1 MTWPF
6 ENDTSAII
14 KKLASAQL
22 KKERLKKIFTI
33 IAISLATF
41 LMSSVLLL
49 VSGIIT
55 VNQNGGNN
63 ITGSYHALI
72 SGIEKEQY
80 EKLSDDA
87 RVDLCGFTASI
98 GSVKSGND
106 RLNISYSNK
115 DALTLNG
122 LSVDQGKMPEK
133 ANEILIEQEY
143 LIRQKI
149 NAEIG
154 DTILLPDPDKV
165 GETSFLITGYLKTG
179 AKGTDRSLYAA
190 MVSEEYFSEMDGW
203 NHFSPAVML
212 RVNLDADA
220 GDVKNLISQ
229 IAADAGCKAAPS
241 YNEAYLNLSRP
252 SALMVMAAVAGLL
265 VIVIAGILVIY
276 NIFYISIINSIKEYG
291 QLRTIGMTAKQIQR
305 LVLREGAL
313 LMLPAIPIGLTAGIA
328 VAYLLIPH
336 GFGLWNV
343 LWICP
348 VVVALTYATVRLS
361 IKKPAKIAAAVSPI
375 EASHYEQNNQPKCR
389 HRQRKLT
396 PGSLAV
402 NQVLRYKKKN
412 ILTVASLVLTGVLLL
427 GLSSVLSSINA
438 KDMSLSGFARGQFV
452 LRISNQELMENPLE
466 ILQESSPFTEEVEKE
481 LLQLSGVQKIIDDR
495 HLPVSYDLQALESD
509 AEMVGFEK
517 ADMTLLQSCLL
528 NGNLS
533 DYGKMAS
540 ENQMVIGRPG
550 DFEKYFGIHPVV
562 GSPVTLK
569 IFDGDHTKNMEF
581 EIAAVLDESKIGNN
595 GDKIDMLLLP
605 VDSMQKIA
613 HSNLTYQY
621 VIRVEDSFERQ
632 AENEI
637 DQIVSDHPRLS
648 VDSLSAA
655 IAQNENF
662 LQGTQLALAIAIVL
676 IGCFSVMNLLNTILT
691 GIIVRRRE
699 FSLMRSVGMS
709 QKQLSVMVHKEGL
722 IVVGMGLVLSVIIG
736 GGIGYVLC
744 SFLKNSLMSYLQ
756 YQFPWPVVLIY
767 LAIMLMVQFIL
778 ISYTTGNL
786 KKQSL
791 VEQIRAME

>member
-1 MTWPF
+1 MTLPF
-6 ENDTSAII
+6 ENDTNSFI

-33 IAISLATF
+33 VAISLATF
-41 LMSSVLLL
+41 LMASVLLL

-72 SGIEKEQY
+72 SSIEKEQY
-80 EKLSDDA
+80 QKLSDDV

-98 GSVKSGND
+98 GSVKSGKD
-106 RLNISYSNK
+106 RLNISYSNN

-122 LSVDQGKMPEK
+122 LSVSEGKMPEK
-133 ANEILIEQEY
+133 DNEILIEQEY

-149 NAEIG
+149 NAKIG
-154 DTILLPDPDKV
+154 DTILLPDPNN
-165 GETSFLITGYLKTG
+165 GEEKSFIITGYLKTG

-190 MVSEEYFSEMDGW
+190 MVSEEYFLKMDGW
-203 NHFSPAVML
+203 NNFSPAVML
-212 RVNLDADA
+212 RVNLDAKTNSE
-220 GDVKNLISQ
+220 DVKNFISE
-229 IAADAGCKAAPS
+229 I
-241 YNEAYLNLSRP
+241 
-252 SALMVMAAVAGLL
+252 AAVAGLV

-305 LVLREGAL
+305 LVLREGTL
-313 LMLPAIPIGLTAGIA
+313 LMLPAIPVGLIAGIV
-328 VAYLLIPH
+328 VAYILIPH
-336 GFGLWNV
+336 GFELWNV

-348 VVVALTYATVRLS
+348 IVVALTYATVRLS
-361 IKKPAKIAAAVSPI
+361 IKKPAKIAATVSPI
-375 EASHYEQNNQPKCR
+375 EASRYEQNNQPKCK
-389 HRQRKLT
+389 HRQHKLT

-402 NQVLRYKKKN
+402 NQALRYKKKN

-438 KDMSLSGFARGQFV
+438 KDMSLSGFARGQFI

-466 ILQESSPFTEEVEKE
+466 ILQKSSPFTEEVEKE
-481 LLQLSGVQKIIDDR
+481 LSQLSGVQRIMNDQ
-495 HLPVSYDLQALESD
+495 HLPVSYDLQAIESD
-509 AEMVGFEK
+509 AEIVGFEK
-517 ADMTLLQSCLL
+517 ADMTLLQSCIL
-528 NGNLS
+528 NGEIS
-533 DYGKMAS
+533 DYEQMAT
-540 ENQMVIGRPG
+540 ENQMVIGRPN
-550 DFEKYFGIHPVV
+550 DFEKYFGIRPEV
-562 GSPVTLK
+562 GSSVPLK
-569 IFDGDHTKNMEF
+569 IFDGENTKNLEF

-621 VIRVEDSFERQ
+621 VICVEDSLEQQ

-637 DQIVSDHPRLS
+637 DQIVSDNPRLS
-648 VDSLSAA
+648 IDSLSAA

-691 GIIVRRRE
+691 GIIVRRKE

-722 IVVGMGLVLSVIIG
+722 IVVGIGLILSVIIG

-744 SFLKNSLMSYLQ
+744 SFLKNNLMNYLN
-756 YQFPWPVVLIY
+756 YQFPLGITILYCVIVILCSVLI
-767 LAIMLMVQFIL
+767 
-778 ISYTTGNL
+778 TTGAL
-786 KKQSL
+786 KQQNKLSM
-791 VEQIRAME
+791 MEALR

>member
-1 MTWPF
+1 MTLPF
-6 ENDTSAII
+6 ENDTNSFI

-33 IAISLATF
+33 VAISLATF
-41 LMSSVLLL
+41 LMASVLLL
-49 VSGIIT
+49 VFGIIT

-72 SGIEKEQY
+72 SSIEKEQY
-80 EKLSDDA
+80 QKLSDDV

-98 GSVKSGND
+98 GSVKSGKD
-106 RLNISYSNK
+106 RLNISYSNN

-122 LSVDQGKMPEK
+122 LSVSEGKMPEK
-133 ANEILIEQEY
+133 DNEILIEQEY

-149 NAEIG
+149 NAKIG
-154 DTILLPDPDKV
+154 DTILLPDPNN
-165 GETSFLITGYLKTG
+165 GEEKSFIITGYLKTG

-190 MVSEEYFSEMDGW
+190 MVSEEYFLKMDGW
-203 NHFSPAVML
+203 NNFSPAVML
-212 RVNLDADA
+212 RVNLDAKTNSE
-220 GDVKNLISQ
+220 DVKNFISE
-229 IAADAGCKAAPS
+229 IAADAGCKATPS
-241 YNEAYLNLSRP
+241 YNEAYLNLSQP
-252 SALMVMAAVAGLL
+252 SVLMVMAAVAGLV

-305 LVLREGAL
+305 LVLREGTL
-313 LMLPAIPIGLTAGIA
+313 LMLPAIPVGLIAGIV
-328 VAYLLIPH
+328 VAYILIPH
-336 GFGLWNV
+336 GFELWNV

-348 VVVALTYATVRLS
+348 IVVALTYATVRLS
-361 IKKPAKIAAAVSPI
+361 IKKPAKIAATVSPI
-375 EASHYEQNNQPKCR
+375 EASRYEQNNQPKCK
-389 HRQRKLT
+389 HRQHKLT

-402 NQVLRYKKKN
+402 NQALRYKKKN

-438 KDMSLSGFARGQFV
+438 KDMSLSGFARGQFI

-466 ILQESSPFTEEVEKE
+466 ILQKSSPFTEEVEKE
-481 LLQLSGVQKIIDDR
+481 LSQLSGVQRIMNDQ
-495 HLPVSYDLQALESD
+495 HLPVSYDLQAIESD
-509 AEMVGFEK
+509 AEIVGFEK
-517 ADMTLLQSCLL
+517 ADMTLLQSCIL
-528 NGNLS
+528 NGEIS
-533 DYGKMAS
+533 DYEQMAT
-540 ENQMVIGRPG
+540 ENQMVIGRPN
-550 DFEKYFGIHPVV
+550 DFEKYFGIRPEV
-562 GSPVTLK
+562 GSSVPLK
-569 IFDGDHTKNMEF
+569 IFDGENTKNLEF

-621 VIRVEDSFERQ
+621 VICVEDSLEQQ

-637 DQIVSDHPRLS
+637 DQIVSDNPRLS
-648 VDSLSAA
+648 IDSLSAA

-691 GIIVRRRE
+691 GIIVRRKE

-722 IVVGMGLVLSVIIG
+722 IVVGIGLILSVIIG

-744 SFLKNSLMSYLQ
+744 SFLKNNLMNYLN
-756 YQFPWPVVLIY
+756 YQFPLGITILYCVIVILCSVLI
-767 LAIMLMVQFIL
+767 
-778 ISYTTGNL
+778 TTGAL
-786 KKQSL
+786 KQQNKLSM
-791 VEQIRAME
+791 MEALR

>member
-6 ENDTSAII
+6 ENDTGAVI

-22 KKERLKKIFTI
+22 KKERLKKIFTV

-41 LMSSVLLL
+41 LMTSVLLL

-55 VNQNGGNN
+55 VNQNGSNN

-80 EKLSDDA
+80 QKLCDDV

-122 LSVDQGKMPEK
+122 LSVSEGKIPEK

-154 DTILLPDPDKV
+154 DTILLPDPDNG
-165 GETSFLITGYLKTG
+165 GETSFFITGYLKTG
-179 AKGTDRSLYAA
+179 VKGTGRSLYAA
-190 MVSEEYFSEMDGW
+190 IVSEEYFLEMDGW
-203 NHFSPAVML
+203 NYFSPAVML
-212 RVNLDADA
+212 RVNLDAKTDS

-241 YNEAYLNLSRP
+241 YNEAYLNISQP
-252 SALMVMAAVAGLL
+252 SALIVLTAVAGLL
-265 VIVIAGILVIY
+265 VIVTAGILVIY

-305 LVLREGAL
+305 LVLREGTL
-313 LMLPAIPIGLTAGIA
+313 LMLPAIPIGLIAGIA

-348 VVVALTYATVRLS
+348 VVVALTYAIVRLS

-375 EASHYEQNNQPKCR
+375 EASRYEQNKRPKYR
-389 HRQRKLT
+389 HRQHKLT

-412 ILTVASLVLTGVLLL
+412 ILTAASLVLTGVLLL
-427 GLSSVLSSINA
+427 GLSSVLSSVNA
-438 KDMSLSGFARGQFV
+438 KDMALSGFARGQFV
-452 LRISNQELMENPLE
+452 LRISNQELVENPLE

-481 LLQLSGVQKIIDDR
+481 LSQLSGVQKIMNDQ
-495 HLPVSYDLQALESD
+495 HLPASCDLQALESD
-509 AEMVGFEK
+509 AEIVGFEK
-517 ADMTLLQSCLL
+517 ADMALLQSCLL
-528 NGNLS
+528 NGKIS
-533 DYGKMAS
+533 DYEQMAS
-540 ENQMVIGRPG
+540 KNQMVIGRPG
-550 DFEKYFGIHPVV
+550 DFEKYFGIHPEA
-562 GSPVTLK
+562 GSSVTLK
-569 IFDGDHTKNMEF
+569 IFDGQHTENLEF
-581 EIAAVLDESKIGNN
+581 EIAAVLDESKIGNH

-605 VDSMQKIA
+605 VDSMQKVA

-621 VIRVEDSFERQ
+621 VICVEDSFEQQ

-637 DQIVSDHPRLS
+637 DQIVSDNPRLS

-655 IAQNENF
+655 VAQNENF

-676 IGCFSVMNLLNTILT
+676 IGCFSVMNLLNTTLT

-744 SFLKNSLMSYLQ
+744 SFLKNSLMSYLN
-756 YQFPWPVVLIY
+756 YKFPLGITILNCAVIILCSVL
-767 LAIMLMVQFIL
+767 V
-778 ISYTTGNL
+778 TTGAL
-786 KKQSL
+786 KQQSKSSM
-791 VEQIRAME
+791 MEALR

>member
-6 ENDTSAII
+6 ENDTSVVI

-22 KKERLKKIFTI
+22 KKERLKKIFTV

-41 LMSSVLLL
+41 LMTSVLLL

-55 VNQNGGNN
+55 VNQNGSNN

-80 EKLSDDA
+80 QKLCDDV

-122 LSVDQGKMPEK
+122 LSVSEGKIPEK

-154 DTILLPDPDKV
+154 DTILLPDPDNG
-165 GETSFLITGYLKTG
+165 GETSFFITGYLKTG
-179 AKGTDRSLYAA
+179 VKGTGRSLYAA
-190 MVSEEYFSEMDGW
+190 IVSEEYFLEMDGW
-203 NHFSPAVML
+203 NYFSPAVML
-212 RVNLDADA
+212 RVNLDAKTDS

-241 YNEAYLNLSRP
+241 YNEAYLNISQP
-252 SALMVMAAVAGLL
+252 SALIVLAAVAGLL
-265 VIVIAGILVIY
+265 VIVTAGILVIY

-305 LVLREGAL
+305 LVLREGTL
-313 LMLPAIPIGLTAGIA
+313 LMLPAIPIGLIAGIA

-375 EASHYEQNNQPKCR
+375 EASRYEQNKRPKYR
-389 HRQRKLT
+389 HRQHKLT

-412 ILTVASLVLTGVLLL
+412 ILTAASLVLTGVLLL
-427 GLSSVLSSINA
+427 GLSSVLSSVNA
-438 KDMSLSGFARGQFV
+438 KDMALSGFARGQFV
-452 LRISNQELMENPLE
+452 LRISNQELVENPLE

-481 LLQLSGVQKIIDDR
+481 LSQLSGVQKIMNDQ
-495 HLPVSYDLQALESD
+495 HLPASCDLQALESD
-509 AEMVGFEK
+509 AEIVGFEK
-517 ADMTLLQSCLL
+517 ADMALLQSCLL
-528 NGNLS
+528 NGKIS
-533 DYGKMAS
+533 DYEQMAS
-540 ENQMVIGRPG
+540 KNQMVIGRPG
-550 DFEKYFGIHPVV
+550 DFEKYFGIHPEA
-562 GSPVTLK
+562 GSSVTLK
-569 IFDGDHTKNMEF
+569 IFDGQHTENLEF
-581 EIAAVLDESKIGNN
+581 EIAAVLDESKIGNH

-605 VDSMQKIA
+605 VDSMQKVA

-621 VIRVEDSFERQ
+621 VICVEDSFEQQ

-637 DQIVSDHPRLS
+637 DQIVSDNPRLS

-655 IAQNENF
+655 VAQNENF

-676 IGCFSVMNLLNTILT
+676 IGCFSVMNLLNTTLT

-709 QKQLSVMVHKEGL
+709 QKQLSVMVNKEGL
-722 IVVGMGLVLSVIIG
+722 IVAGMGLVLSVIIG

-744 SFLKNSLMSYLQ
+744 SFLKNSLMSYLN
-756 YQFPWPVVLIY
+756 YQFPLGITILNCAVIILCSVLI
-767 LAIMLMVQFIL
+767 
-778 ISYTTGNL
+778 TTGAL
-786 KKQSL
+786 KQQSKSS
-791 VEQIRAME
+791 VMEVLR

>member
-6 ENDTSAII
+6 ENDTSVVI

-22 KKERLKKIFTI
+22 KKECLKKIFTV

-41 LMSSVLLL
+41 LMTSVLLL

-55 VNQNGGNN
+55 VNQNGSNN

-80 EKLSDDA
+80 QKLCDDV
-87 RVDLCGFTASI
+87 RVDLCGCTASI

-122 LSVDQGKMPEK
+122 LSVSEGKIPEK

-154 DTILLPDPDKV
+154 DTILLPDPDNG
-165 GETSFLITGYLKTG
+165 GETSFFITGYLKTG
-179 AKGTDRSLYAA
+179 VKGTGRSLYAA
-190 MVSEEYFSEMDGW
+190 IVSEEYFLEMDGW
-203 NHFSPAVML
+203 NYFSPAVML
-212 RVNLDADA
+212 RVNLDAKTDS

-241 YNEAYLNLSRP
+241 YNEAYLNISQP
-252 SALMVMAAVAGLL
+252 SALIVLAAVAGLL
-265 VIVIAGILVIY
+265 VIVTAGILVIY

-305 LVLREGAL
+305 LVLREGTL
-313 LMLPAIPIGLTAGIA
+313 LMLPAIPIGLIAGIA

-375 EASHYEQNNQPKCR
+375 EASRYEQNKRPKYR
-389 HRQRKLT
+389 HRQHKLT

-412 ILTVASLVLTGVLLL
+412 ILTAASLVLTGVLLL
-427 GLSSVLSSINA
+427 GLSSVLSSVNA
-438 KDMSLSGFARGQFV
+438 KDMALSGFARGQFV
-452 LRISNQELMENPLE
+452 LRISNQELVENPLE

-481 LLQLSGVQKIIDDR
+481 LSQLSGVQKIMNDQ
-495 HLPVSYDLQALESD
+495 HLPVSYDQQALESD
-509 AEMVGFEK
+509 AEIVGFEK
-517 ADMTLLQSCLL
+517 ADMALLQSCLL

-533 DYGKMAS
+533 DYGQMAS

-550 DFEKYFGIHPVV
+550 DFEKYFGIHPEV
-562 GSPVTLK
+562 GSSVTLK
-569 IFDGDHTKNMEF
+569 IFDGQHTENLEF
-581 EIAAVLDESKIGNN
+581 EIAAVLDESKIGNH

-621 VIRVEDSFERQ
+621 VIRVEDSLEQQ

-637 DQIVSDHPRLS
+637 DQIVSDNPRLS

-676 IGCFSVMNLLNTILT
+676 IGCFSVMNLLNTTLT

-744 SFLKNSLMSYLQ
+744 SFLKNSLMSYLN
-756 YQFPWPVVLIY
+756 YKFPLGITILNCAVIILCSVLI
-767 LAIMLMVQFIL
+767 
-778 ISYTTGNL
+778 TTGAL
-786 KKQSL
+786 KQQSKSSM
-791 VEQIRAME
+791 MEALR

>member
-6 ENDTSAII
+6 ENDTSVVI

-22 KKERLKKIFTI
+22 KKERLKKIFTV

-41 LMSSVLLL
+41 LMTSVLLL

-55 VNQNGGNN
+55 VNQNGSNN

-80 EKLSDDA
+80 QKLCDDV

-122 LSVDQGKMPEK
+122 LSVSEGKIPEK

-154 DTILLPDPDKV
+154 DTILLPDPDNG
-165 GETSFLITGYLKTG
+165 GETSFFITGYLKTG
-179 AKGTDRSLYAA
+179 VKGTGRSLYAA
-190 MVSEEYFSEMDGW
+190 IVSEEYFLEMDGW
-203 NHFSPAVML
+203 NYFSPAVML
-212 RVNLDADA
+212 RVNLDAKTDS

-241 YNEAYLNLSRP
+241 YNEAYLNISQP
-252 SALMVMAAVAGLL
+252 SALIVLTAVAGLL
-265 VIVIAGILVIY
+265 VIVTAGILVIY

-305 LVLREGAL
+305 LVLREGTL
-313 LMLPAIPIGLTAGIA
+313 LMLPAIPIGLIAGIA

-348 VVVALTYATVRLS
+348 VVVALTYAIVRLS

-375 EASHYEQNNQPKCR
+375 EASRYEQNKRPKYR
-389 HRQRKLT
+389 HRQHKLT

-412 ILTVASLVLTGVLLL
+412 ILTAASLVLTGVLLL

-438 KDMSLSGFARGQFV
+438 EDMSLSGFARGQFV
-452 LRISNQELMENPLE
+452 LKISNQELMENPLE
-466 ILQESSPFTEEVEKE
+466 ILQGSSPFTEEVEKE
-481 LLQLSGVQKIIDDR
+481 LSQLSGVQKIMNDQ
-495 HLPVSYDLQALESD
+495 HLPASCDLQALESD
-509 AEMVGFEK
+509 AEIVGFEK
-517 ADMTLLQSCLL
+517 ADMALLQSCLL
-528 NGNLS
+528 NGKIS
-533 DYGKMAS
+533 DYEQMAS
-540 ENQMVIGRPG
+540 KNQMVIGRPG
-550 DFEKYFGIHPVV
+550 DFEKYFGIHPEA
-562 GSPVTLK
+562 GLSVTLK
-569 IFDGDHTKNMEF
+569 IFDGQHTENLEF
-581 EIAAVLDESKIGNN
+581 EIAAVLDESKIGNH

-621 VIRVEDSFERQ
+621 VIRVEDSLEQQ

-637 DQIVSDHPRLS
+637 DQIVSDNPRLS

-662 LQGTQLALAIAIVL
+662 LQGTQFALAIAIVL
-676 IGCFSVMNLLNTILT
+676 IGCFSVMNLLNTTLT

-744 SFLKNSLMSYLQ
+744 SFLKNSLMSYLN
-756 YQFPWPVVLIY
+756 YQFPLGITILNCAVIILCSVL
-767 LAIMLMVQFIL
+767 V
-778 ISYTTGNL
+778 TTGAL
-786 KKQSL
+786 KQQSKSSM
-791 VEQIRAME
+791 MEALR

>member
-6 ENDTSAII
+6 ENDTSAVI
-14 KKLASAQL
+14 KNLASAQL

-41 LMSSVLLL
+41 LMASVLLL

-55 VNQNGGNN
+55 VNQKGGNN
-63 ITGSYHALI
+63 ITGAYHALI

-80 EKLSDDA
+80 QKLSDDV
-87 RVDLCGFTASI
+87 RVDLCGFTAFI

-106 RLNISYSNK
+106 RLNISYCNN
-115 DALTLNG
+115 DALILNG

-149 NAEIG
+149 NAKIG
-154 DTILLPDPDKV
+154 DTILLPDPNNGGKK
-165 GETSFLITGYLKTG
+165 SFLITGYLKTG

-190 MVSEEYFSEMDGW
+190 MVSEECFLEMNGW
-203 NHFSPAVML
+203 NHLSPVVMF
-212 RVNLDADA
+212 RVNLDAKTNS
-220 GDVKNLISQ
+220 GDVKNLIAE

-241 YNEAYLNLSRP
+241 YNETYLNLSQP
-252 SALMVMAAVAGLL
+252 SALMVLAAVAGLL

-305 LVLREGAL
+305 LVLREGTL
-313 LMLPAIPIGLTAGIA
+313 LMLPAIPIGLIAGIA

-348 VVVALTYATVRLS
+348 VVVVLTYVTVRLS

-375 EASHYEQNNQPKCR
+375 EASRYEQNNQPKCR
-389 HRQRKLT
+389 HRQHRLT

-412 ILTVASLVLTGVLLL
+412 ILTAASLVLTGVLLL

-438 KDMSLSGFARGQFV
+438 EDMSLSGFARGQFV

-481 LLQLSGVQKIIDDR
+481 LSQLSGVQKIMNDQ

-509 AEMVGFEK
+509 AEIVGFEK
-517 ADMTLLQSCLL
+517 ADMALLQSYLL

-533 DYGKMAS
+533 DYEQMAS
-540 ENQMVIGRPG
+540 EDQMVIGRPG
-550 DFEKYFGIHPVV
+550 DFEKYFGIRPKAGLSVM
-562 GSPVTLK
+562 LK
-569 IFDGDHTKNMEF
+569 IFDGQHTENLEF
-581 EIAAVLDESKIGNN
+581 EIAAVLDESKIGNH

-621 VIRVEDSFERQ
+621 VIRVEDSLEQQ

-676 IGCFSVMNLLNTILT
+676 IGCFSVMNLLNTTLT

-744 SFLKNSLMSYLQ
+744 SFLKNSLMSYLN
-756 YQFPWPVVLIY
+756 YQFPFGITVLNCAIIILCSVLI
-767 LAIMLMVQFIL
+767 
-778 ISYTTGNL
+778 TTGAL
-786 KKQSL
+786 KQQSKSSM
-791 VEQIRAME
+791 MEALR

>member
-6 ENDTSAII
+6 ENDTSVVI

-22 KKERLKKIFTI
+22 KKERLKKIFTV

-41 LMSSVLLL
+41 LMTSVLLL

-55 VNQNGGNN
+55 VNQNGSNN

-80 EKLSDDA
+80 QKLCDDV

-122 LSVDQGKMPEK
+122 LSVSEGKIPEK

-154 DTILLPDPDKV
+154 DTILLPDPDNG
-165 GETSFLITGYLKTG
+165 GETSFFITGYLKTG
-179 AKGTDRSLYAA
+179 VKGTGRSLYAA
-190 MVSEEYFSEMDGW
+190 IVSEEYFLEMDGW
-203 NHFSPAVML
+203 NYFSPAVML
-212 RVNLDADA
+212 RVNLDAKTDS
-220 GDVKNLISQ
+220 GDVKKLISQ

-241 YNEAYLNLSRP
+241 YNEAYLNISQP
-252 SALMVMAAVAGLL
+252 SALIVLAAVAGLL
-265 VIVIAGILVIY
+265 VIVTAGILVIY

-305 LVLREGAL
+305 LVLREGTL
-313 LMLPAIPIGLTAGIA
+313 LMLPAIPIGLIAGIA

-375 EASHYEQNNQPKCR
+375 EASRYEQNKGPKGK
-389 HRQRKLT
+389 HRQHKLT

-412 ILTVASLVLTGVLLL
+412 ILTAASLVLTGVLLL
-427 GLSSVLSSINA
+427 GLSSVLSSVNA
-438 KDMSLSGFARGQFV
+438 KDMALSGFARGQFV
-452 LRISNQELMENPLE
+452 LRISNQELVENPLE

-481 LLQLSGVQKIIDDR
+481 LSQLSGVQKIMNDQ
-495 HLPVSYDLQALESD
+495 HLPASCDLQALESD
-509 AEMVGFEK
+509 AEIVGFEK
-517 ADMTLLQSCLL
+517 ADMALLQSCLL
-528 NGNLS
+528 NGKIS
-533 DYGKMAS
+533 DYEQMAS
-540 ENQMVIGRPG
+540 KNQMVIGRPG
-550 DFEKYFGIHPVV
+550 DFEKYFGIHPEA
-562 GSPVTLK
+562 GSSVTLK
-569 IFDGDHTKNMEF
+569 IFDGQHTENLEF
-581 EIAAVLDESKIGNN
+581 EIAAVLDESKIGNH

-605 VDSMQKIA
+605 VDSMQKVA

-621 VIRVEDSFERQ
+621 VICVEDSFEQQ

-637 DQIVSDHPRLS
+637 DQIVSDNLRLS

-655 IAQNENF
+655 VAQNENF

-676 IGCFSVMNLLNTILT
+676 IGCFSVMNLLNTTLT

-709 QKQLSVMVHKEGL
+709 QKQLSVMVNKEGL

-744 SFLKNSLMSYLQ
+744 SFLKNSLMSYLN
-756 YQFPWPVVLIY
+756 YKFPLGITILNCAVIILCSVL
-767 LAIMLMVQFIL
+767 V
-778 ISYTTGNL
+778 TTGAL
-786 KKQSL
+786 KQQSKSSM
-791 VEQIRAME
+791 MEALR

>member
-41 LMSSVLLL
+41 LMVSVLLL

-72 SGIEKEQY
+72 SSIEKEQY
-80 EKLSDDA
+80 QKLSDDV

-106 RLNISYSNK
+106 RLNISYSNN

-122 LSVDQGKMPEK
+122 LSVSEGKMPEK
-133 ANEILIEQEY
+133 DNEILIEQEY

-149 NAEIG
+149 NAKIG
-154 DTILLPDPDKV
+154 DTILLPDPNNAQEK
-165 GETSFLITGYLKTG
+165 SFIITGYLKTG

-190 MVSEEYFSEMDGW
+190 MVSEEYFLKMDGW
-203 NHFSPAVML
+203 NNFSPAVML
-212 RVNLDADA
+212 RVNLDAKTNSE
-220 GDVKNLISQ
+220 DVKNLISE
-229 IAADAGCKAAPS
+229 IAADAGCKATPS
-241 YNEAYLNLSRP
+241 YNEAYLNLSQP
-252 SALMVMAAVAGLL
+252 SVLMVMAAVAGLV

-291 QLRTIGMTAKQIQR
+291 QFRTIGMTAKQIQR
-305 LVLREGAL
+305 LVLREGTL
-313 LMLPAIPIGLTAGIA
+313 LMLPAIPIGLIAGIV
-328 VAYLLIPH
+328 VAYILIPH
-336 GFGLWNV
+336 GFELWNV

-348 VVVALTYATVRLS
+348 IVVALTYATVRLS
-361 IKKPAKIAAAVSPI
+361 IKKPAKIAATVSPI
-375 EASHYEQNNQPKCR
+375 EASRYEQNNQPKCK
-389 HRQRKLT
+389 HRQHKLT

-402 NQVLRYKKKN
+402 NQALRYKKKN

-438 KDMSLSGFARGQFV
+438 KDMSLSGFARGQFI

-466 ILQESSPFTEEVEKE
+466 ILQKSSPFTEEVEKE
-481 LLQLSGVQKIIDDR
+481 LSQLSGVQRIMNDQ
-495 HLPVSYDLQALESD
+495 HLPVSYDLQAMESD
-509 AEMVGFEK
+509 AEIVGFEK
-517 ADMTLLQSCLL
+517 ADMTLLQSCIL
-528 NGNLS
+528 NGEIS
-533 DYGKMAS
+533 DYEQMAT
-540 ENQMVIGRPG
+540 ENQMVIGRPN
-550 DFEKYFGIHPVV
+550 DFEKYFGIRPEV
-562 GSPVTLK
+562 GSSVPLK
-569 IFDGDHTKNMEF
+569 IFDGEHTKNLEF

-621 VIRVEDSFERQ
+621 VICVEDSFEQQ

-637 DQIVSDHPRLS
+637 DQIISDNPRLS
-648 VDSLSAA
+648 IDSLSAA

-691 GIIVRRRE
+691 GIIVRRKE

-722 IVVGMGLVLSVIIG
+722 IIVGIGLVLSVIIG

-744 SFLKNSLMSYLQ
+744 SFLKNNLILHPVSFYSLLFFQ
-756 YQFPWPVVLIY
+756 
-767 LAIMLMVQFIL
+767 IL
-778 ISYTTGNL
+778 LYFM
-786 KKQSL
+786 KKG
-791 VEQIRAME
+791 IWRK

>member
-6 ENDTSAII
+6 ENDTSVVI

-22 KKERLKKIFTI
+22 KKECLKKIFTV

-41 LMSSVLLL
+41 LMTSVLLL

-55 VNQNGGNN
+55 VNQNGSNN

-80 EKLSDDA
+80 QKLCDDVW
-87 RVDLCGFTASI
+87 VDLCGCTASI

-122 LSVDQGKMPEK
+122 LSVSEGKIPEK

-154 DTILLPDPDKV
+154 DTILLPDPDNG
-165 GETSFLITGYLKTG
+165 GETSFFITGYLKTG
-179 AKGTDRSLYAA
+179 VKGTGRSLYAA
-190 MVSEEYFSEMDGW
+190 IVSEEYFLEMDGW
-203 NHFSPAVML
+203 NYFSPAVML
-212 RVNLDADA
+212 RVNLDAKTDS

-241 YNEAYLNLSRP
+241 YNEAYLNISQP
-252 SALMVMAAVAGLL
+252 SALIVLAAVAGLL
-265 VIVIAGILVIY
+265 VIVTAGILVIY

-305 LVLREGAL
+305 LVLREGTL
-313 LMLPAIPIGLTAGIA
+313 LMLPAIPIGLIAGIA

-375 EASHYEQNNQPKCR
+375 EASRYEQNKRPKYR
-389 HRQRKLT
+389 HRQHKLT

-412 ILTVASLVLTGVLLL
+412 ILTAASLVLTGVLLL
-427 GLSSVLSSINA
+427 GLSSVLSSVNA
-438 KDMSLSGFARGQFV
+438 KDMALSGFARGQFV
-452 LRISNQELMENPLE
+452 LRISNQELVENPLE

-481 LLQLSGVQKIIDDR
+481 LSQLSGVQKIMNDQ
-495 HLPVSYDLQALESD
+495 HLPASCDLQALESD
-509 AEMVGFEK
+509 AEIVGFEK
-517 ADMTLLQSCLL
+517 ADMALLQSCLL
-528 NGNLS
+528 NGKIS
-533 DYGKMAS
+533 DYEQMAS
-540 ENQMVIGRPG
+540 KNQMVIGRPG
-550 DFEKYFGIHPVV
+550 DFEKYFGIHPEA
-562 GSPVTLK
+562 GSSVTLK
-569 IFDGDHTKNMEF
+569 IFDGQHTENLEF
-581 EIAAVLDESKIGNN
+581 EIAAVLDESKIGNH

-605 VDSMQKIA
+605 VDSMQKVA

-621 VIRVEDSFERQ
+621 VICVEDSFEQQ

-637 DQIVSDHPRLS
+637 DQIVSDKPRLS

-655 IAQNENF
+655 VAQNENF

-676 IGCFSVMNLLNTILT
+676 IGCFSVMNLLNTTLT

-709 QKQLSVMVHKEGL
+709 QKQLSVMVNKEGL
-722 IVVGMGLVLSVIIG
+722 IVAGMGLVLSVIIG

-744 SFLKNSLMSYLQ
+744 SFLKNSLMSYLN
-756 YQFPWPVVLIY
+756 YKFPLGITILNCAVIILCSVL
-767 LAIMLMVQFIL
+767 V
-778 ISYTTGNL
+778 TTGAL
-786 KKQSL
+786 KQQSKSSM
-791 VEQIRAME
+791 MEALR

>member
-6 ENDTSAII
+6 ENDTSVVI

-22 KKERLKKIFTI
+22 KKERLKKIFTV

-41 LMSSVLLL
+41 LMTSVLLL

-55 VNQNGGNN
+55 VNQNGSNN

-80 EKLSDDA
+80 QKLCDDV

-115 DALTLNG
+115 EALTLNG
-122 LSVDQGKMPEK
+122 LSVSEGKIPEK

-154 DTILLPDPDKV
+154 DTILLPDPDNG
-165 GETSFLITGYLKTG
+165 GETSFFITGYLKTG
-179 AKGTDRSLYAA
+179 VKGTGRSLYAA
-190 MVSEEYFSEMDGW
+190 IVSEEYFLEMDGW
-203 NHFSPAVML
+203 NYFSPAVML
-212 RVNLDADA
+212 RVNLDAKTDS

-241 YNEAYLNLSRP
+241 YNEAYLNISQP
-252 SALMVMAAVAGLL
+252 SALIVLTAVAGLL
-265 VIVIAGILVIY
+265 VIVTAGILVIY

-305 LVLREGAL
+305 LVLREGTL
-313 LMLPAIPIGLTAGIA
+313 LMLPAIPIGLIAGIA

-375 EASHYEQNNQPKCR
+375 EASRYEQNKRPKYR
-389 HRQRKLT
+389 HRQHKLT

-412 ILTVASLVLTGVLLL
+412 ILTAASLVLTGVLLL
-427 GLSSVLSSINA
+427 GLSSVLSSVNA
-438 KDMSLSGFARGQFV
+438 KDMALSGFARGQFV
-452 LRISNQELMENPLE
+452 LRISNQELVENPLE

-481 LLQLSGVQKIIDDR
+481 LSQLSGVQKIMNDQ
-495 HLPVSYDLQALESD
+495 HLPASCDLQALESD
-509 AEMVGFEK
+509 AEIVGFEK
-517 ADMTLLQSCLL
+517 ADMALLQSCLL
-528 NGNLS
+528 NGKIS
-533 DYGKMAS
+533 DYEQMAS
-540 ENQMVIGRPG
+540 KNQMVIGRPG
-550 DFEKYFGIHPVV
+550 DFEKYFGIHPEA
-562 GSPVTLK
+562 GSSVTLK
-569 IFDGDHTKNMEF
+569 IFDGQHTENLEF
-581 EIAAVLDESKIGNN
+581 EIAAVLDESKIGNH

-605 VDSMQKIA
+605 VDSMQKVA

-621 VIRVEDSFERQ
+621 VICVEDSFEQQ

-637 DQIVSDHPRLS
+637 DQIVSDNPRLS

-655 IAQNENF
+655 VAQNENF

-676 IGCFSVMNLLNTILT
+676 IGCFSVMNLLNTTLT

-709 QKQLSVMVHKEGL
+709 QKQLSVMVNKEGL
-722 IVVGMGLVLSVIIG
+722 IVAGMGLVLSVIIG

-744 SFLKNSLMSYLQ
+744 SFLKNSLMSYLN
-756 YQFPWPVVLIY
+756 YKFPLGITILNCAVIILCSVL
-767 LAIMLMVQFIL
+767 V
-778 ISYTTGNL
+778 TTGAL
-786 KKQSL
+786 KQQSKSSM
-791 VEQIRAME
+791 MEALR

>member
-6 ENDTSAII
+6 ENDTSVVI

-22 KKERLKKIFTI
+22 KKERLKKIFTV

-41 LMSSVLLL
+41 LMTSVLLL

-55 VNQNGGNN
+55 VNQNGSNN

-80 EKLSDDA
+80 QKLCDDV

-122 LSVDQGKMPEK
+122 LSVSEGKIPEK

-154 DTILLPDPDKV
+154 DTILLPDPDNG
-165 GETSFLITGYLKTG
+165 GETSFFITGYLKTG
-179 AKGTDRSLYAA
+179 VKGTGRSLYAA
-190 MVSEEYFSEMDGW
+190 IVSEEYFLEMDGW
-203 NHFSPAVML
+203 NYFSPAVML
-212 RVNLDADA
+212 RVNLDAKTDS

-241 YNEAYLNLSRP
+241 YNEAYLNISQP
-252 SALMVMAAVAGLL
+252 SALIVLAAVAGLL
-265 VIVIAGILVIY
+265 VIVTAGILVIY

-305 LVLREGAL
+305 LVLREGTL
-313 LMLPAIPIGLTAGIA
+313 LMLPAIPIGLIAGIA

-375 EASHYEQNNQPKCR
+375 EASRYEQNKRPKYR
-389 HRQRKLT
+389 HRQHKLT

-412 ILTVASLVLTGVLLL
+412 ILTAASIVLTGVLLL
-427 GLSSVLSSINA
+427 GLSSVLSSVNA
-438 KDMSLSGFARGQFV
+438 KDMALSGFARGQFV
-452 LRISNQELMENPLE
+452 LRISNQELVENPLE

-481 LLQLSGVQKIIDDR
+481 LSQLSGVQKIMNDQ
-495 HLPVSYDLQALESD
+495 HLPASCDLQALESD
-509 AEMVGFEK
+509 AEIVGFEK
-517 ADMTLLQSCLL
+517 ADMALLQSCLL
-528 NGNLS
+528 NGKIS
-533 DYGKMAS
+533 DYEQMAS
-540 ENQMVIGRPG
+540 KNQMVIGRPG
-550 DFEKYFGIHPVV
+550 DFEKYFGIHPEA
-562 GSPVTLK
+562 GSSVTLK
-569 IFDGDHTKNMEF
+569 IFDGQHTENLEF
-581 EIAAVLDESKIGNN
+581 EIAAVLDESKIGNH

-605 VDSMQKIA
+605 VDSMQKVA

-621 VIRVEDSFERQ
+621 VICVEDSFEQQ

-637 DQIVSDHPRLS
+637 DQIVSDNPRLS

-655 IAQNENF
+655 VAQNENF

-676 IGCFSVMNLLNTILT
+676 IGCFSVMNLLNTTLT

-709 QKQLSVMVHKEGL
+709 QKQLSVMVNKEGL
-722 IVVGMGLVLSVIIG
+722 IVAGMGLVLSVIIG

-744 SFLKNSLMSYLQ
+744 SFLKNSLMSYLN
-756 YQFPWPVVLIY
+756 YKFPLGITILNCAVIILCSVL
-767 LAIMLMVQFIL
+767 V
-778 ISYTTGNL
+778 TTGAL
-786 KKQSL
+786 KQQSKSSM
-791 VEQIRAME
+791 MEALR

>member
-6 ENDTSAII
+6 ENDTSAVI
-14 KKLASAQL
+14 KNLASAQL

-41 LMSSVLLL
+41 LMASVLLL

-55 VNQNGGNN
+55 VNQKGGNN

-80 EKLSDDA
+80 QKLSDDV
-87 RVDLCGFTASI
+87 RVDLCGFTAFI

-106 RLNISYSNK
+106 RLNISYCNN
-115 DALTLNG
+115 DALILNG

-149 NAEIG
+149 NAKIG
-154 DTILLPDPDKV
+154 DTILLPDPNNGGKK
-165 GETSFLITGYLKTG
+165 SFLITGYLKTG

-190 MVSEEYFSEMDGW
+190 MVSEECFLEMNGW
-203 NHFSPAVML
+203 NHLSPVVMF
-212 RVNLDADA
+212 RVNLDAKTNS
-220 GDVKNLISQ
+220 GDVKNLIAE

-241 YNEAYLNLSRP
+241 YNETYLNLSQP
-252 SALMVMAAVAGLL
+252 SALMVLAAVAGLL

-291 QLRTIGMTAKQIQR
+291 QLRTVGMTAKQIQR
-305 LVLREGAL
+305 LVLREGTL
-313 LMLPAIPIGLTAGIA
+313 LMLPAIPIGLIAGIA

-348 VVVALTYATVRLS
+348 VVVVLTYVTVRLS

-375 EASHYEQNNQPKCR
+375 EASRYEQNNQPKCR
-389 HRQRKLT
+389 HRQHRLT

-412 ILTVASLVLTGVLLL
+412 ILTAASLVLTGVLLL

-481 LLQLSGVQKIIDDR
+481 LSQLSGVQKIMNDQ

-509 AEMVGFEK
+509 AEIVGFEK
-517 ADMTLLQSCLL
+517 ADMALLQSCLL
-528 NGNLS
+528 NGTIS
-533 DYGKMAS
+533 DYEQMAL

-550 DFEKYFGIHPVV
+550 DFEKYFGIHPKV
-562 GSPVTLK
+562 GSSVTLK
-569 IFDGDHTKNMEF
+569 IFDGQNTENLEF
-581 EIAAVLDESKIGNN
+581 EIAAVLDESKIGNH

-621 VIRVEDSFERQ
+621 VIRVEDSLEQQ

-676 IGCFSVMNLLNTILT
+676 IGCFSVMNLLNTTLT

-744 SFLKNSLMSYLQ
+744 SFLKNSLMSYLN
-756 YQFPWPVVLIY
+756 YQFPFGITVLNCAIIILCSVLI
-767 LAIMLMVQFIL
+767 
-778 ISYTTGNL
+778 TTGAL
-786 KKQSL
+786 KQQSKSSM
-791 VEQIRAME
+791 MEALR

>member
-6 ENDTSAII
+6 ENDTSVVI

-22 KKERLKKIFTI
+22 KKERLKKIFTV

-41 LMSSVLLL
+41 LMTSVLLL

-55 VNQNGGNN
+55 VNQNGSNN

-80 EKLSDDA
+80 QKLCDDV

-122 LSVDQGKMPEK
+122 LSVSEGKIPEK

-154 DTILLPDPDKV
+154 DTILLPDPDNG
-165 GETSFLITGYLKTG
+165 GETSFFITGYLKTG
-179 AKGTDRSLYAA
+179 VKGTGRSLYAA
-190 MVSEEYFSEMDGW
+190 IVSEEYFLEMDGW
-203 NHFSPAVML
+203 NYFSPAVML
-212 RVNLDADA
+212 RVNLDAKTDS

-241 YNEAYLNLSRP
+241 YNEAYLNISQP
-252 SALMVMAAVAGLL
+252 SALIVLAAVAGLL
-265 VIVIAGILVIY
+265 VIVTAGILVIY

-305 LVLREGAL
+305 LVLREGTL
-313 LMLPAIPIGLTAGIA
+313 LMLPAIPIGLIAGIA

-361 IKKPAKIAAAVSPI
+361 IKKPAKIAAAGSPI
-375 EASHYEQNNQPKCR
+375 EASRYEQNKRPKYR
-389 HRQRKLT
+389 HRQHKLT

-412 ILTVASLVLTGVLLL
+412 ILTAASLVLTGVLLL
-427 GLSSVLSSINA
+427 GLSSVLSSVNA
-438 KDMSLSGFARGQFV
+438 KDMALSGFARGQFV
-452 LRISNQELMENPLE
+452 LRISNQELVENPLE

-481 LLQLSGVQKIIDDR
+481 LSQLSGVQKIMNDQ
-495 HLPVSYDLQALESD
+495 HLPASCDLQALESD
-509 AEMVGFEK
+509 AEIVGFEK
-517 ADMTLLQSCLL
+517 ADMALLQSCLL
-528 NGNLS
+528 NGKIS
-533 DYGKMAS
+533 DYEQMAS
-540 ENQMVIGRPG
+540 KNQMVIGRPG
-550 DFEKYFGIHPVV
+550 DFEKYFGIHPEA
-562 GSPVTLK
+562 GSSVTLK
-569 IFDGDHTKNMEF
+569 IFDGQHTENLEF
-581 EIAAVLDESKIGNN
+581 EIAAVLDESKIGNH

-605 VDSMQKIA
+605 VDSMQKVA

-621 VIRVEDSFERQ
+621 VICVEDSFEQQ

-637 DQIVSDHPRLS
+637 DQIVSDNPRLS

-655 IAQNENF
+655 VAQNENF

-676 IGCFSVMNLLNTILT
+676 IGCFSVMNLLNTTLT

-709 QKQLSVMVHKEGL
+709 QKQLSVMVNKEGL
-722 IVVGMGLVLSVIIG
+722 IVAGMGLVLSVIIG

-744 SFLKNSLMSYLQ
+744 SFLKNSLMSYLN
-756 YQFPWPVVLIY
+756 YKFPLGITILNCAVIILCSVL
-767 LAIMLMVQFIL
+767 V
-778 ISYTTGNL
+778 TTGAL
-786 KKQSL
+786 KQQSKSSM
-791 VEQIRAME
+791 MEALR

>member
-6 ENDTSAII
+6 ENDTSVVI

-22 KKERLKKIFTI
+22 KKERLKKIFTV

-41 LMSSVLLL
+41 LMTSVLLL

-55 VNQNGGNN
+55 VNQNGSNN

-80 EKLSDDA
+80 QKLCDDV

-122 LSVDQGKMPEK
+122 LSVSEGKIPEK

-154 DTILLPDPDKV
+154 DTILLPDPDNG
-165 GETSFLITGYLKTG
+165 GETSFFITGYLKTG
-179 AKGTDRSLYAA
+179 VKGTGRSLYAA
-190 MVSEEYFSEMDGW
+190 IVSEEYFLEMDGW
-203 NHFSPAVML
+203 NYFSPAVML
-212 RVNLDADA
+212 RVNLDAKTDS

-241 YNEAYLNLSRP
+241 YNEAYLNISQP
-252 SALMVMAAVAGLL
+252 SALIVLAAVAGLL
-265 VIVIAGILVIY
+265 VIVTAGILVIY

-305 LVLREGAL
+305 LVLREGTL
-313 LMLPAIPIGLTAGIA
+313 LMLPAIPMGLIAGIA

-375 EASHYEQNNQPKCR
+375 EASRYEQNKRPKYR
-389 HRQRKLT
+389 HRQHKLT

-412 ILTVASLVLTGVLLL
+412 ILTAASLVLTGVLLL
-427 GLSSVLSSINA
+427 GLSSVLSSVNA
-438 KDMSLSGFARGQFV
+438 KDMALSGFARGQFV
-452 LRISNQELMENPLE
+452 LRISNQELVENPLE

-481 LLQLSGVQKIIDDR
+481 LSQLSGVQKIMNDQ
-495 HLPVSYDLQALESD
+495 HLPASCDLQALESD
-509 AEMVGFEK
+509 AEIVGFEK
-517 ADMTLLQSCLL
+517 ADMALLQSCLL
-528 NGNLS
+528 NGKIS
-533 DYGKMAS
+533 DYEQMAS
-540 ENQMVIGRPG
+540 KNQMVIGRPG
-550 DFEKYFGIHPVV
+550 DFEKYFGIHPEA
-562 GSPVTLK
+562 GSSVTLK
-569 IFDGDHTKNMEF
+569 IFDGQHTENLEF
-581 EIAAVLDESKIGNN
+581 EIAAVLDESKIGNH

-605 VDSMQKIA
+605 VDSMQKVA

-621 VIRVEDSFERQ
+621 VICVEDSFEQQ

-637 DQIVSDHPRLS
+637 DQIVSDNPRLS

-655 IAQNENF
+655 VAQNENF

-676 IGCFSVMNLLNTILT
+676 IGCFSVMNLLNTTLT

-709 QKQLSVMVHKEGL
+709 QKQLSVMVNKEGL
-722 IVVGMGLVLSVIIG
+722 IVAGMGLVLSVIIG

-744 SFLKNSLMSYLQ
+744 SFLKNSLMSYLN
-756 YQFPWPVVLIY
+756 YKFPLGITILNCAVIILCSVL
-767 LAIMLMVQFIL
+767 V
-778 ISYTTGNL
+778 TTGAL
-786 KKQSL
+786 KQQSKSSM
-791 VEQIRAME
+791 MEALR

>member
-6 ENDTSAII
+6 ENDTSVVI

-22 KKERLKKIFTI
+22 KKERLKKIFTV

-41 LMSSVLLL
+41 LMTSVLLL

-55 VNQNGGNN
+55 VNQNGSNN

-80 EKLSDDA
+80 QKLCDDV

-122 LSVDQGKMPEK
+122 LSVSEGKIPEK

-154 DTILLPDPDKV
+154 DTILLPDPDNG
-165 GETSFLITGYLKTG
+165 GETSFFITGYLKTG
-179 AKGTDRSLYAA
+179 VKGTGRSLYAA
-190 MVSEEYFSEMDGW
+190 IVSEEYFLEMDGW
-203 NHFSPAVML
+203 NYFSPAVML
-212 RVNLDADA
+212 RVNLDAKTDS

-241 YNEAYLNLSRP
+241 YNEAYLNISQP
-252 SALMVMAAVAGLL
+252 SALIVLTAVAGLL
-265 VIVIAGILVIY
+265 VIVTAGILVIY

-305 LVLREGAL
+305 LVLREGTL
-313 LMLPAIPIGLTAGIA
+313 LMLPAIPIGLIAGIA

-375 EASHYEQNNQPKCR
+375 EASRYEQNKRPKYR
-389 HRQRKLT
+389 HRQHKLT

-412 ILTVASLVLTGVLLL
+412 ILTAASLVLTGVLLL
-427 GLSSVLSSINA
+427 GLSSVLSSVNA
-438 KDMSLSGFARGQFV
+438 KDMALSGFARGQFV
-452 LRISNQELMENPLE
+452 LRISNQELVENPLE

-481 LLQLSGVQKIIDDR
+481 LSQLSGVQKIMNDQ
-495 HLPVSYDLQALESD
+495 HLPASCDLQALESD
-509 AEMVGFEK
+509 AEIVGFEK
-517 ADMTLLQSCLL
+517 ADMALLQSCLL
-528 NGNLS
+528 NGKIS
-533 DYGKMAS
+533 DYEQMAS
-540 ENQMVIGRPG
+540 KNQMVIGRPG
-550 DFEKYFGIHPVV
+550 DFEKYFGIHPEA
-562 GSPVTLK
+562 GSSVTLK
-569 IFDGDHTKNMEF
+569 IFDGQHTENLEF
-581 EIAAVLDESKIGNN
+581 EIAAVLDESKIGNH

-605 VDSMQKIA
+605 VDSMQKVA

-621 VIRVEDSFERQ
+621 VICVEDSFEQQ

-637 DQIVSDHPRLS
+637 DQIVSDNPRLS

-655 IAQNENF
+655 VAQNENF

-676 IGCFSVMNLLNTILT
+676 IGCFSVMNLLNTTLT

-744 SFLKNSLMSYLQ
+744 SFLKNSLMSYLN
-756 YQFPWPVVLIY
+756 YKFPLGITILNCAVIILCSVL
-767 LAIMLMVQFIL
+767 V
-778 ISYTTGNL
+778 TTGAL
-786 KKQSL
+786 KQQSKSSM
-791 VEQIRAME
+791 MEALR